1 MNLYR
6 AVQASLFGK
15 IGIFAFAAWAG
26 AQNGGVI
33 AGLSVCGI
41 FLSVTAA
48 AAGALRSAVTPA
60 CAQEQA
66 VMRRQVWLIVLNRA
80 GLMGDFRTG
89 WITLTSP
96 RSMFVAQVVGS
107 LVSL

>member
-1 MNLYR
+1 M
-6 AVQASLFGK
+6 
-15 IGIFAFAAWAG
+15 
-26 AQNGGVI
+26 I

-48 AAGALRSAVTPA
+48 AAGTP
-60 CAQEQA
+60 
-66 VMRRQVWLIVLNRA
+66 QVGSRTRVPHTCVDLLHRLLLILSVLDWA

-107 LVSL
+107 LVSLQNAAFKPYP